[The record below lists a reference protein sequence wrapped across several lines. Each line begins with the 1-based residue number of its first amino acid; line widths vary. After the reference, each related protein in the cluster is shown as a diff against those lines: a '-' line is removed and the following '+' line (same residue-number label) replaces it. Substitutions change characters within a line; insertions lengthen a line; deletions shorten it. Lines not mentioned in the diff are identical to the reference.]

1 MKEVVLADIADLLAR
16 IRMTGS
22 KNDKIA
28 LAADFIGRMP
38 DAQLEDAVRLMIGQ
52 PLPIKMGSLGIQWNE
67 VAEFVGKLEQ
77 KNLFSEPLTVGRVAH
92 GFREIAA
99 VSGQRSRQRK
109 GAILRGMM
117 LDAGK
122 DERELLIGTI
132 TGDIRAGFSE
142 GLMLEAIALA
152 AGIETR
158 EATQMLGTLGDIGE
172 TAASLLKKN
181 AGRREAAIRPM
192 RPVRPMLAESAE
204 TVEKALD
211 SLGGT
216 AAFEYKLDGIRIQA
230 HKESG
235 SIRIF
240 SRKLTDITQA
250 VPEAVDAL
258 GTVKAGSF
266 ILDGEIIAFRDRPLP
281 FQEVM
286 RRITRE
292 KGVAAESKDTPV
304 RLVLF
309 DVVYVDDQDLSDL
322 AYEKRIEAL
331 GRIAPAELV
340 VPRVVTSSGQE
351 AKRFYRQALKKGH
364 EGIVAKSLEG
374 RYELGRRGKAWIK
387 VKEALTIDV
396 VVIAAERGHGR
407 RSRWYSNFHL
417 GVKSGD
423 GFAMVAKTFK
433 GLTDSEF
440 DDLTA
445 RLRRLML
452 EDHGFWIS
460 VKPELVLEVAFN
472 EIQRSPKYESGMA
485 LRFARV
491 TRIRD
496 DKDPGDVETLE
507 GLKALFEKQFG
518 SKARSLK

>member
-1 MKEVVLADIADLLAR
+1 
-16 IRMTGS
+16 
-22 KNDKIA
+22 
-28 LAADFIGRMP
+28 
-38 DAQLEDAVRLMIGQ
+38 
-52 PLPIKMGSLGIQWNE
+52 
-67 VAEFVGKLEQ
+67 
-77 KNLFSEPLTVGRVAH
+77 
-92 GFREIAA
+92 
-99 VSGQRSRQRK
+99 
-109 GAILRGMM
+109 
-117 LDAGK
+117 
-122 DERELLIGTI
+122 
-132 TGDIRAGFSE
+132 
-142 GLMLEAIALA
+142 
-152 AGIETR
+152 
-158 EATQMLGTLGDIGE
+158 
-172 TAASLLKKN
+172 
-181 AGRREAAIRPM
+181 
-192 RPVRPMLAESAE
+192 
-204 TVEKALD
+204 
-211 SLGGT
+211 
-216 AAFEYKLDGIRIQA
+216 
-230 HKESG
+230 
-235 SIRIF
+235 
-240 SRKLTDITQA
+240 
-250 VPEAVDAL
+250 
-258 GTVKAGSF
+258 
-266 ILDGEIIAFRDRPLP
+266 
-281 FQEVM
+281 
-286 RRITRE
+286 
-292 KGVAAESKDTPV
+292 
-304 RLVLF
+304 
-309 DVVYVDDQDLSDL
+309 
-322 AYEKRIEAL
+322 
-331 GRIAPAELV
+331 
-340 VPRVVTSSGQE
+340 VTSSGQE

-423 GFAMVAKTFK
+423 GFAMVGKTFK